1 MKRKPPGPGVCVYY
15 CTTYYK
21 AVRGGR
27 VCVCVCV
34 FITAVPITKLFTWV
48 GEEGGGH
55 VLHRIRETTSRGL
68 CERVCPS
75 RTNERGD
82 EGYCVKGG
90 GEEVGERERE
100 RAGRVRLYYSLG
112 Y

>member
-1 MKRKPPGPGVCVYY
+1 MGINTLGSLRGRDLPRFSAMTTNELNLSACVCVYY
-15 CTTYYK
+15 YSTYYQ
-21 AVRGGR
+21 AVRGG
-27 VCVCVCV
+27 
-34 FITAVPITKLFTWV
+34 
-48 GEEGGGH
+48 GGGGGGGH
-55 VLHRIRETTSRGL
+55 VLRETTSRGQ

-90 GEEVGERERE
+90 GEEVGEHKRE